1 MTSASIVLYNTPYS
15 TICNLIIE
23 LQKSNISLI
32 YIIDNSSSDSN
43 AVYNNMNKI
52 KYLHNTNN
60 IGFGSAHNIAF
71 QDSISN
77 SYSYHFIIN
86 PDINVTESSINNLI
100 SIIDQDKSIGA
111 IMPKILNFDG
121 SIQYL
126 PKLLPNPISVI
137 YRLVKWPNIFY
148 NKFITKYE
156 LRDYNLNNPIN
167 VPILSGCFTLYN
179 LNVLNKHGLFD
190 ESFFMYFEDWDLSRR
205 IHKHFKT
212 IYYPTITVNHGYEN
226 GARKNLRLFK
236 IFSKSYFIYFNK
248 WGWIIDSER
257 KAINKKVL
265 DIISL

>member
-1 MTSASIVLYNTPYS
+1 
-15 TICNLIIE
+15 
-23 LQKSNISLI
+23 
-32 YIIDNSSSDSN
+32 
-43 AVYNNMNKI
+43 MNKI
-52 KYLHNTNN
+52 IYIHNTHN

-71 QDSISN
+71 QDSISKKYN
-77 SYSYHFIIN
+77 YHFIIN
-86 PDINVTESSINNLI
+86 PDIIATECSINKLI

-126 PKLLPNPISVI
+126 PKLLPSPISVV
-137 YRLVKWPNIFY
+137 YRLFKWPNLFY
-148 NKFITKYE
+148 KKFITKYE
-156 LRDYNLNNPIN
+156 LRDYILNNPIN

-179 LNVLNKHGLFD
+179 LNVLNKIGLFD

-212 IYYPTITVNHGYEN
+212 IYFPSITVNHGYEN

-236 IFSKSYFIYFNK
+236 IFLKSYFLYFKK
-248 WGWIIDSER
+248 WGWMIDSER
-257 KAINKKVL
+257 NTINKKVL